1 MTTPNHRKQR
11 ANNSREHI
19 LDTYVDLLI
28 RSGER
33 AATLDAVAT
42 AAKVSKGGLL
52 YHFSSKKAL
61 LEALAERTLT
71 LAEEDFAAMEQAPGG
86 GASAYYINSS
96 TPDNTPFDRALI
108 ALSRLAQSNNE
119 LAQQTMSRVQEG
131 WHALV
136 LAELGDEQIARAVLL
151 LGDGMYYNA
160 AFGGDSA
167 SPQRAAAI
175 AADRAAL
182 ERALQVLKAA
192 AARTRIHSIQRLKPQ
207 AKTATSHPIL
217 QRRRAPGAYTG
228 RVRIY
233 SST

>member
-28 RSGER
+28 HTGER

-61 LEALAERTLT
+61 LEALVERTVT
-71 LAEEDFAAMEQAPGG
+71 LAEEDFEAMAQAPE

-108 ALSRLAQSNNE
+108 ALSRLAQNNNE
-119 LAQQTMSRVQEG
+119 LAQRTLAHVQEG
-131 WHALV
+131 WHSLI
-136 LAELGDEQIARAVLL
+136 LAELGDERIARAVLL

-160 AFGGDSA
+160 AFGGGVTN
-167 SPQRAAAI
+167 PQTADI
-175 AADRAAL
+175 LKSDRAAL
-182 ERALQVLKAA
+182 EHALQVLKAA
-192 AARTRIHSIQRLKPQ
+192 VVAN
-207 AKTATSHPIL
+207 
-217 QRRRAPGAYTG
+217 
-228 RVRIY
+228 
-233 SST
+233 

>member
-1 MTTPNHRKQR
+1 MSTPNHRKQR
-11 ANNSREHI
+11 ANNSSEHI

-28 RSGER
+28 HTGER

-108 ALSRLAQSNNE
+108 ALSRLAQNNNE
-119 LAQQTMSRVQEG
+119 LAQQTMSRIQDG

-136 LAELGDEQIARAVLL
+136 LAELGDEQIARTVLL

-192 AARTRIHSIQRLKPQ
+192 TR
-207 AKTATSHPIL
+207 
-217 QRRRAPGAYTG
+217 
-228 RVRIY
+228 
-233 SST
+233 

>member
-42 AAKVSKGGLL
+42 AAKGSKGGLL

-71 LAEEDFAAMEQAPGG
+71 LAEEDFAAMEQAPE

-108 ALSRLAQSNNE
+108 AISRLAQNNNE
-119 LAQQTMSRVQEG
+119 LAQQTLARVQEG
-131 WHALV
+131 WHSLI
-136 LAELGDEQIARAVLL
+136 LAELGDERIARAVLL

-160 AFGGDSA
+160 AFGGGSTN
-167 SPQRAAAI
+167 PQTADMLKS
-175 AADRAAL
+175 DRAAL
-182 ERALQVLKAA
+182 EHALQVLKAA
-192 AARTRIHSIQRLKPQ
+192 AR
-207 AKTATSHPIL
+207 
-217 QRRRAPGAYTG
+217 
-228 RVRIY
+228 
-233 SST
+233 

>member
-108 ALSRLAQSNNE
+108 ALSRLAQNNNE
-119 LAQQTMSRVQEG
+119 LAQQTLARVQEG
-131 WHALV
+131 WHSLI
-136 LAELGDEQIARAVLL
+136 LAELGDERIARAVLL

-160 AFGGDSA
+160 ALGGDSA

-192 AARTRIHSIQRLKPQ
+192 AR
-207 AKTATSHPIL
+207 
-217 QRRRAPGAYTG
+217 
-228 RVRIY
+228 
-233 SST
+233 

>member
-71 LAEEDFAAMEQAPGG
+71 LAEEDFAAMEQAPE
-86 GASAYYINSS
+86 GAAPTTSIPPRRITPRSTVPSLPSAAWLRTIMSS
-96 TPDNTPFDRALI
+96 P
-108 ALSRLAQSNNE
+108 SR
-119 LAQQTMSRVQEG
+119 
-131 WHALV
+131 
-136 LAELGDEQIARAVLL
+136 
-151 LGDGMYYNA
+151 
-160 AFGGDSA
+160 
-167 SPQRAAAI
+167 P
-175 AADRAAL
+175 
-182 ERALQVLKAA
+182 
-192 AARTRIHSIQRLKPQ
+192 
-207 AKTATSHPIL
+207 
-217 QRRRAPGAYTG
+217 
-228 RVRIY
+228 
-233 SST
+233 

>member
-61 LEALAERTLT
+61 LEALVERTLT
-71 LAEEDFAAMEQAPGG
+71 LAEEDFAAMEQAPE

-108 ALSRLAQSNNE
+108 ALSRLAQNNNE
-119 LAQQTMSRVQEG
+119 LAQRTLAHVQEG
-131 WHALV
+131 WHSLI
-136 LAELGDEQIARAVLL
+136 LAELGDERIARAVLL

-160 AFGGDSA
+160 AFGGGA
-167 SPQRAAAI
+167 TNPQTADMLKS
-175 AADRAAL
+175 DRAAL
-182 ERALQVLKAA
+182 ERALKVLKAA
-192 AARTRIHSIQRLKPQ
+192 VAAD
-207 AKTATSHPIL
+207 
-217 QRRRAPGAYTG
+217 
-228 RVRIY
+228 
-233 SST
+233 

>member
-1 MTTPNHRKQR
+1 MSTPNHRKQR

-28 RSGER
+28 HAGER

-61 LEALAERTLT
+61 LEALAERTVT
-71 LAEEDFAAMEQAPGG
+71 LAEEDFEAMAQASE

-108 ALSRLAQSNNE
+108 ALSRLAQNNNE
-119 LAQQTMSRVQEG
+119 LAQRTLAHVQEG
-131 WHALV
+131 WHSLI
-136 LAELGDEQIARAVLL
+136 LAELGDERIARAVLL

-160 AFGGDSA
+160 AFGGGA
-167 SPQRAAAI
+167 TNPQTADMLKS
-175 AADRAAL
+175 DRAAL
-182 ERALQVLKAA
+182 ERALKVLKAA
-192 AARTRIHSIQRLKPQ
+192 VAAD
-207 AKTATSHPIL
+207 
-217 QRRRAPGAYTG
+217 
-228 RVRIY
+228 
-233 SST
+233 

>member
-52 YHFSSKKAL
+52 YHFASKKAL
-61 LEALAERTLT
+61 LEALAERTLA
-71 LAEEDFAAMEQAPGG
+71 LAEEDFAA
-86 GASAYYINSS
+86 
-96 TPDNTPFDRALI
+96 I
-108 ALSRLAQSNNE
+108 ALSRLAQNNNE

-192 AARTRIHSIQRLKPQ
+192 AR
-207 AKTATSHPIL
+207 
-217 QRRRAPGAYTG
+217 
-228 RVRIY
+228 
-233 SST
+233 

>member
-1 MTTPNHRKQR
+1 MSTPNHRKQR

-28 RSGER
+28 HAGER

-61 LEALAERTLT
+61 LEALAERTVT
-71 LAEEDFAAMEQAPGG
+71 LAEEDFEAMAQASE

-108 ALSRLAQSNNE
+108 ALSRLAQNNNE
-119 LAQQTMSRVQEG
+119 LAQRTLAHVQEG
-131 WHALV
+131 WHSLI
-136 LAELGDEQIARAVLL
+136 LAELDDERIARAVLL

-160 AFGGDSA
+160 AFGGGA
-167 SPQRAAAI
+167 TNPQTADMLKS
-175 AADRAAL
+175 DRAAL
-182 ERALQVLKAA
+182 EHALKVLKAA
-192 AARTRIHSIQRLKPQ
+192 VAAD
-207 AKTATSHPIL
+207 
-217 QRRRAPGAYTG
+217 
-228 RVRIY
+228 
-233 SST
+233 

>member
-61 LEALAERTLT
+61 LEALAERTLA
-71 LAEEDFAAMEQAPGG
+71 LAEEDFAAMKQAPE
-86 GASAYYINSS
+86 GASGAYYINSS
-96 TPDNTPFDRALI
+96 TPDNSPFDRSLI

-119 LAQQTMSRVQEG
+119 LAQQAMSRVQDG

-136 LAELGDEQIARAVLL
+136 LAEIGDEQIARAVLL

-167 SPQRAAAI
+167 NPQRAAAI
-175 AADRAAL
+175 TADRAAL
-182 ERALQVLKAA
+182 ERVLQVLKAA
-192 AARTRIHSIQRLKPQ
+192 AH
-207 AKTATSHPIL
+207 
-217 QRRRAPGAYTG
+217 
-228 RVRIY
+228 
-233 SST
+233 